1 MDILQIPI
9 LSDNYSYIL
18 YDSITKKTA
27 CVDPAEPEPIL
38 NELEKKNF
46 SLDYI
51 FNTHHHLD
59 HTGGNLK
66 IKKQTGCK
74 IFGPE
79 LEKSKIP
86 CIDFGLRE
94 GNTYTLGSLKYKV
107 IETPGHTS
115 GHICLYFFED
125 NVLFSGDT
133 LFSMGCGRIFE
144 GTYLQMWESLKKL
157 RNLPNKTDVYCGH
170 EYTKSN
176 IKFATH
182 IDPKNLML
190 KKKQE
195 KVLSLRTNN
204 QPTVPF
210 KLYDEKIMN
219 PFLRAD
225 DEKFKQI
232 LNVSNK
238 NSVQVF
244 AELRKQKDDF

>member
-1 MDILQIPI
+1 MNILKIPI

-18 YDSITKKTA
+18 HDSITRKTV
-27 CVDPAEPEPIL
+27 CVDPAEAEPIL
-38 NELEKKNF
+38 YELEKKKI

-51 FNTHHHLD
+51 LNTHHHLD

-66 IKKQTGCK
+66 IKKETGCK

-79 LEKSKIP
+79 SEKSKIP

-94 GNTYTLGSLKYKV
+94 GGTYKFGSLECKV

-115 GHICLYFFED
+115 GHVCLYFFKD

-144 GTYLQMWESLKKL
+144 GNYLQMWESLKKL
-157 RNLPNKTDVYCGH
+157 RDLPDKTNVYCGH

-182 IDPKNLML
+182 IDPNNLML
-190 KKKQE
+190 KKKKE

-210 KLYDEKIMN
+210 KLHDEKIMN

-225 DEKFKQI
+225 DENFKKT

-238 NSVQVF
+238 SSLQVF
-244 AELRKQKDDF
+244 AEIRKQKDDF